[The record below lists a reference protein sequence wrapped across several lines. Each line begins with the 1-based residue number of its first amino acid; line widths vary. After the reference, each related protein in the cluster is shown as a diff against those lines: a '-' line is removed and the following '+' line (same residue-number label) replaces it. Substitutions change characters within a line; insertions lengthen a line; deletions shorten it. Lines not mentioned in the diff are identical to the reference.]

1 MMIRQLLIS
10 AFIAT
15 SLMLSPAIAQDKAA
29 EAKKPEN
36 EAVTLIELLERVK
49 EGRVTDNADNKRREN
64 AFLKNKN
71 KQQSLLDR
79 TNAAIKREE
88 ARSERLEQVFNEN
101 ELKLAE
107 LEGLL
112 QERLGVFGELF
123 GVVRQVAGETKA
135 QVESSIISG
144 EFSNREPFLAELS
157 KTKGL
162 PSMKQ
167 LEGLWYALQQ
177 EMTAQ
182 GEVKTF
188 EGKIV
193 AQDGTAQ
200 PALITRVGPFAA
212 VSEDEGFLRYSGEGL
227 YTTLGRQPPARFLD
241 SADDLLS
248 ADPGELTAGVVD
260 PSRGAILELFLQTPN
275 LGERVGQGGLVGYVI
290 IALGIIGVLI
300 ALERILTLTRLGR
313 AINKQLESGN
323 LQGDNPLGRVW
334 EAYSANRGVD
344 VETLE
349 LKLDDA
355 ILKEMPALERGL
367 STIKLISGVAPLLG
381 LLGTVTGMILTFQAI
396 TLFGTGD
403 PKLMAGGISQALMT
417 TVLGLVV
424 AIPTLLLHSVASTRS
439 KEIVQVLEEQA
450 TGLIAAHAES
460 KGSN

>member
-1 MMIRQLLIS
+1 MLRNLIVTAFLAASLLVTP
-10 AFIAT
+10 AF
-15 SLMLSPAIAQDKAA
+15 AQDKAKQV
-29 EAKKPEN
+29 KKPADEGI
-36 EAVTLIELLERVK
+36 TLIQLLERVK
-49 EGRVTDNADNKRREN
+49 QGRVTDDSDNKRREA
-64 AFLKNKN
+64 AFIKNRN
-71 KQQSLLDR
+71 QQQKLLNR

-101 ELKLAE
+101 ERKLVE

-135 QVESSIISG
+135 QVEASIISG
-144 EFSNREPFLAELS
+144 ELPGREAFLQTLS

-188 EGKIV
+188 SGNII
-193 AQDGTAQ
+193 AQDGYPQ
-200 PALITRVGPFAA
+200 PAMITRVGPFTA
-212 VSEDEGFLRYSGEGL
+212 VSEDEGFLRYGGNGEF
-227 YTTLGRQPPARFLD
+227 TTLGRQPPARFLSGANNLV
-241 SADDLLS
+241 SAD
-248 ADPGELTAGVVD
+248 AGELTAGVID
-260 PSRGAILELFLQTPN
+260 PSRGAILDLFLQTPN
-275 LGERVGQGGLVGYVI
+275 LSERIGQGGIVGYVI
-290 IALGIIGVLI
+290 IALGIVGFLI
-300 ALERILTLTRLGR
+300 SIERILTLSRIGR
-313 AINKQLESGN
+313 TINAQLASGN
-323 LQGDNPLGRVW
+323 LQGNNPLGRIW
-334 EAYSANRGVD
+334 ESYSANRSVD
-344 VETLE
+344 IETLE

-355 ILKEMPALERGL
+355 ILKEMPALEKGL

-439 KEIVQVLEEQA
+439 KEVVQVLEEQA
-450 TGLIAAHAES
+450 IGLIAAHAEA
-460 KGSN
+460 KGSR

>member
-1 MMIRQLLIS
+1 
-10 AFIAT
+10 
-15 SLMLSPAIAQDKAA
+15 MLSPAIAQDKAA

-88 ARSERLEQVFNEN
+88 ARSERLEQVFKEN

-182 GEVKTF
+182 GEVK
-188 EGKIV
+188 
-193 AQDGTAQ
+193 
-200 PALITRVGPFAA
+200 
-212 VSEDEGFLRYSGEGL
+212 
-227 YTTLGRQPPARFLD
+227 
-241 SADDLLS
+241 
-248 ADPGELTAGVVD
+248 
-260 PSRGAILELFLQTPN
+260 N
-275 LGERVGQGGLVGYVI
+275 L
-290 IALGIIGVLI
+290 
-300 ALERILTLTRLGR
+300 
-313 AINKQLESGN
+313 
-323 LQGDNPLGRVW
+323 
-334 EAYSANRGVD
+334 
-344 VETLE
+344 
-349 LKLDDA
+349 
-355 ILKEMPALERGL
+355 
-367 STIKLISGVAPLLG
+367 
-381 LLGTVTGMILTFQAI
+381 
-396 TLFGTGD
+396 
-403 PKLMAGGISQALMT
+403 
-417 TVLGLVV
+417 
-424 AIPTLLLHSVASTRS
+424 
-439 KEIVQVLEEQA
+439 
-450 TGLIAAHAES
+450 
-460 KGSN
+460 